1 MKVSLNEMIKSI
13 TAQKS
18 FSIKSKLV
26 DYNQLLKMRLTFT
39 VVLSAVLGYLIA
51 FQNGF
56 DLFSVLALTFGG
68 FFVVG
73 SANGINQIIEKDFDS
88 KMLRTNDRPLAT
100 DRMTVLEAAIFCTIT
115 GFIGVAILGTYL
127 NPLSAILG
135 FASLVSYAFIYTPL
149 KRYSS
154 FAVFVGAFPG
164 AIPPLLG
171 WVAARG
177 TIDMGGITLFALQFI
192 WQFPH
197 FWAIAW
203 VLDEDYKRAG
213 YYLLP
218 SKEGRNKKSAILTVI
233 YTLALIPI
241 SVVPYIIGICGL
253 TSALIAVVGGILLA
267 FQAVRLYKSCDT
279 KDAKKL
285 MFYSI
290 VYNPVILLAFFIDK
304 I

>member
-1 MKVSLNEMIKSI
+1 MIKTL

-18 FSIKSKLV
+18 FDLKAKLV

-51 FQNGF
+51 VQSGIE
-56 DLFSVLALTFGG
+56 LQAVLALTIGG
-68 FFVVG
+68 FLVVG

-88 KMLRTNDRPLAT
+88 KMLRTSDRPLAT
-100 DRMTVLEAAIFCTIT
+100 NRMSVTEAGIFCTLT
-115 GFIGVAILGTYL
+115 GIAGVAILGSYL
-127 NPLSAILG
+127 NQLSAILG
-135 FASLVSYAFIYTPL
+135 LASLISYAFIYTPL

-177 TIDMGGITLFALQFI
+177 TIDMGGLTLFALQFI

-203 VLDEDYKRAG
+203 ILDDDYKRAG
-213 YYLLP
+213 YHLLP
-218 SKEGRNKKSAILTVI
+218 HKDGRNKKSAFLTVI
-233 YTLALIPI
+233 YSMALLPI
-241 SVVPYIIGICGL
+241 SAIPFFIGISGITSLIIALVCG
-253 TSALIAVVGGILLA
+253 VLLVY
-267 FQAVRLYKSCDT
+267 QAAKLYRKCSIPE
-279 KDAKKL
+279 AKRL
-285 MFYSI
+285 MFFSI
-290 VYNPVILLAFFIDK
+290 VYNPVILLALFIDK
-304 I
+304 L

>member
-1 MKVSLNEMIKSI
+1 MIKSI
-13 TAQKS
+13 SSEKS
-18 FSIKSKLV
+18 YGIKARLV
-26 DYNQLLKMRLTFT
+26 DYSQLVKLRLTFT

-51 FQNGF
+51 VKTGINM
-56 DLFSVLALTFGG
+56 SAIIALTIGG
-68 FFVVG
+68 FLVVG

-88 KMLRTNDRPLAT
+88 KMVRTENRPLAT
-100 DRMTVLEAAIFCTIT
+100 NRMSVLEAAIFCSVLGI
-115 GFIGVAILGTYL
+115 IGVYILASRL
-127 NPLSAILG
+127 NHLSAILG
-135 FASLVSYAFIYTPL
+135 LCSLISYAFIYTPL

-171 WVAARG
+171 WTAATG
-177 TIDMGGITLFALQFI
+177 EIGIGGLTLFALQFI

-203 VLDEDYKRAG
+203 ILDDDYKRAG

-218 SKEGRNKKSAILTVI
+218 SPEGRNKKSAFLAAT
-233 YTLALIPI
+233 YTFALIPI
-241 SVVPYIIGICGL
+241 SLIPFFIHISGIISTIVIVLCGI
-253 TSALIAVVGGILLA
+253 ALFI
-267 FQAVRLYKSCDT
+267 QAVKLYRSCNL
-279 KDAKKL
+279 KDARKL

-290 VYNPVILLAFFIDK
+290 IYNPVVLLALFIDK

>member
-1 MKVSLNEMIKSI
+1 MIKTL
-13 TAQKS
+13 TAENS
-18 FSIKSKLV
+18 FSLKAKFT

-51 FQNGF
+51 FQNGLDF
-56 DLFSVLALTFGG
+56 QAVLALTIGG
-68 FFVVG
+68 FLVVG

-100 DRMTVLEAAIFCTIT
+100 NRMSVIEAGVFCTL
-115 GFIGVAILGTYL
+115 IGISGVFILGTYL
-127 NPLSAILG
+127 NQLSAILG
-135 FASLVSYAFIYTPL
+135 FASLISYAFIYTPL

-177 TIDMGGITLFALQFI
+177 TIDMGGLTLFALQFI

-203 VLDEDYKRAG
+203 ILDDDYKRAG
-213 YYLLP
+213 YHLLP
-218 SKEGRNKKSAILTVI
+218 HRDGRNKKTAFLTVL
-233 YTLALIPI
+233 YTVALIPI
-241 SVVPYIIGICGL
+241 SALPFFIGISGI
-253 TSALIAVVGGILLA
+253 SSLIIAIVCGILLSL
-267 FQAVRLYKSCDT
+267 QAIKLYKTCSIPE
-279 KDAKKL
+279 AKRL

-290 VYNPVILLAFFIDK
+290 VYNPVILLALFIDK
-304 I
+304 L

>member
-1 MKVSLNEMIKSI
+1 MIRTV
-13 TAQKS
+13 TAEKS
-18 FSIKSKLV
+18 FSLKAKLV
-26 DYNQLLKMRLTFT
+26 DYNKLLKMRLTFT

-51 FQNGF
+51 VESGIQ
-56 DLFSVLALTFGG
+56 LQAILALTIGG
-68 FFVVG
+68 FLVVG

-100 DRMTVLEAAIFCTIT
+100 NRMSVTEAGIFCTI
-115 GFIGVAILGTYL
+115 FGVAGITILGTYL
-127 NPLSAILG
+127 NQLSALLG
-135 FASLVSYAFIYTPL
+135 LASLVSYAFIYTPL

-177 TIDMGGITLFALQFI
+177 TIDMGGLTLFALQFI

-203 VLDEDYKRAG
+203 ILDDDYKRAG
-213 YYLLP
+213 YNLLP
-218 SKEGRNKKSAILTVI
+218 SRDGRNKKSAFLTVV

-241 SVVPYIIGICGL
+241 AAIPFFIGISGIASLIL
-253 TSALIAVVGGILLA
+253 TVICGILLSL
-267 FQAVRLYKSCDT
+267 QAVKLYRSCEI
-279 KDAKKL
+279 KDAKRL

-290 VYNPVILLAFFIDK
+290 IYNPVVLLAFFIDK
-304 I
+304 L

>member
-1 MKVSLNEMIKSI
+1 MIKSI
-13 TAQKS
+13 SAPNS
-18 FSIKSKLV
+18 FSIKAKLV
-26 DYNQLLKMRLTFT
+26 DYSQLLKMRLTFT

-51 FQNGF
+51 FQGF
-56 DLFSVLALTFGG
+56 ELQAVLALTIGG
-68 FFVVG
+68 FLVVG

-88 KMLRTNDRPLAT
+88 KMLRTNERPLAT
-100 DRMTVLEAAIFCTIT
+100 NRMSIFEASIFCTVLGIT
-115 GFIGVAILGTYL
+115 GIYILGTYL
-127 NPLSAILG
+127 NQLSAILG

-177 TIDMGGITLFALQFI
+177 TIDMGGVTLFALQFI

-203 VLDEDYKRAG
+203 ILDEDYKRAG
-213 YYLLP
+213 YNLLP
-218 SKEGRNKKSAILTVI
+218 SREGRNKKSALLTVL

-241 SVVPYIIGICGL
+241 SAVPFVIGISGSVSL
-253 TSALIAVVGGILLA
+253 FIAIVCGILLSL
-267 FQAVRLYKSCDT
+267 QALKLYKTCET
-279 KDAKKL
+279 RDAKRL

-290 VYNPVILLAFFIDK
+290 IYNPVVLLAYFIDK
-304 I
+304 L

>member
-1 MKVSLNEMIKSI
+1 MIKSI
-13 TAQKS
+13 SAPNS
-18 FSIKSKLV
+18 VSIKAKLV
-26 DYNQLLKMRLTFT
+26 DYSQLLKMRLTFT

-51 FQNGF
+51 FEEFELQA
-56 DLFSVLALTFGG
+56 VLALSIGG
-68 FFVVG
+68 FLVVG

-88 KMLRTNDRPLAT
+88 KMLRTNERPLAT
-100 DRMTVLEAAIFCTIT
+100 NRMSIFEASVFCTVLGIT
-115 GFIGVAILGTYL
+115 GIYILGTYL
-127 NPLSAILG
+127 NQLSAILG

-203 VLDEDYKRAG
+203 ILDEDYKRAG
-213 YYLLP
+213 YNLLP
-218 SKEGRNKKSAILTVI
+218 SREGRNKKSAMLTVV

-241 SVVPYIIGICGL
+241 SVVPFIIGISGFISVIVAIVC
-253 TSALIAVVGGILLA
+253 GILLTV
-267 FQAVRLYKSCDT
+267 QSVKLYRTCDT
-279 KDAKKL
+279 KDAKRL

-290 VYNPVILLAFFIDK
+290 IYNPVVLLAFFIDK
-304 I
+304 L

>member
-1 MKVSLNEMIKSI
+1 MIKSI
-13 TAQKS
+13 SAPNS
-18 FSIKSKLV
+18 LSIKAKLV

-51 FQNGF
+51 FHGF
-56 DLFSVLALTFGG
+56 ELHAVLALTIGG
-68 FFVVG
+68 FLVVG

-88 KMLRTNDRPLAT
+88 KMLRTNERPLAT
-100 DRMTVLEAAIFCTIT
+100 NRMSIFEASIFCTLLGIT
-115 GFIGVAILGTYL
+115 GIYILGTYL
-127 NPLSAILG
+127 NQLSAILG

-203 VLDEDYKRAG
+203 ILDEDYKRAG
-213 YYLLP
+213 YNLLP
-218 SKEGRNKKSAILTVI
+218 SRDGRNKKSALLTVL
-233 YTLALIPI
+233 YTLALVPI
-241 SVVPYIIGICGL
+241 SAVPFVIGVSGSISL
-253 TSALIAVVGGILLA
+253 FIAIVCGILLSL
-267 FQAVRLYKSCDT
+267 QALKLYRTCET
-279 KDAKKL
+279 KDAKRL

-290 VYNPVILLAFFIDK
+290 IYNPIVLLAYFIDK
-304 I
+304 L

>member
-1 MKVSLNEMIKSI
+1 MIKSI
-13 TAQKS
+13 SAPNS
-18 FSIKSKLV
+18 FSIKAKLV
-26 DYNQLLKMRLTFT
+26 DYSQLLKMRLTFT

-51 FQNGF
+51 FQGF
-56 DLFSVLALTFGG
+56 ELQAVLALTIGG
-68 FFVVG
+68 FLVVG

-88 KMLRTNDRPLAT
+88 KMLRTNERPLAT
-100 DRMTVLEAAIFCTIT
+100 NRMSIFEASIFCTLLGIT
-115 GFIGVAILGTYL
+115 GIYILGTYL
-127 NPLSAILG
+127 NQLSAILG

-177 TIDMGGITLFALQFI
+177 TIDMGGVTLFALQFI

-203 VLDEDYKRAG
+203 ILDEDYKRAG
-213 YYLLP
+213 YNLLP
-218 SKEGRNKKSAILTVI
+218 SREGRNKKSALLTVL

-241 SVVPYIIGICGL
+241 SAVPFVIGISGSISL
-253 TSALIAVVGGILLA
+253 FIAIVCGILLSL
-267 FQAVRLYKSCDT
+267 QALKLYRTCET
-279 KDAKKL
+279 KDAKRL

-290 VYNPVILLAFFIDK
+290 IYNPVVLLAYFIDK
-304 I
+304 L

>member
-1 MKVSLNEMIKSI
+1 MIKSI
-13 TAQKS
+13 TAENS
-18 FSIKSKLV
+18 FSIKAKLV

-51 FQNGF
+51 FQNGI
-56 DLFSVLALTFGG
+56 DLQALLALTIGG
-68 FFVVG
+68 FLVVG

-100 DRMTVLEAAIFCTIT
+100 NRMSVVEAGIFCTIT
-115 GFIGVAILGTYL
+115 GVSGILVLGSYL
-127 NPLSAILG
+127 NQLSAILG
-135 FASLVSYAFIYTPL
+135 LASLISYAFIYTPL

-177 TIDMGGITLFALQFI
+177 TIDMGGIALFALQFI

-203 VLDEDYKRAG
+203 ILDDDYKRAG

-218 SKEGRNKKSAILTVI
+218 SKDGRNKKSAFLTVV
-233 YTLALIPI
+233 YTLALLPI
-241 SVVPYIIGICGL
+241 SAVPFLIGISGNVSL
-253 TSALIAVVGGILLA
+253 AIAIAAGIVLSL
-267 FQAVRLYKSCDT
+267 QAIKLYKTCEI
-279 KDAKKL
+279 KDAKRL

-290 VYNPVILLAFFIDK
+290 IYNPLVLLAFFIDK
-304 I
+304 L

>member
-1 MKVSLNEMIKSI
+1 MIKSI
-13 TAQKS
+13 TAENS
-18 FSIKSKLV
+18 FSLKAKLV

-51 FQNGF
+51 FQNGI
-56 DLFSVLALTFGG
+56 DLQALLALTIGG
-68 FFVVG
+68 FLVVG

-100 DRMTVLEAAIFCTIT
+100 NRMSVVEAGIFCAIT
-115 GFIGVAILGTYL
+115 GVSGILVLGSYL
-127 NPLSAILG
+127 NQLSAILG
-135 FASLVSYAFIYTPL
+135 LASLISYAFIYTPL

-177 TIDMGGITLFALQFI
+177 TIDMGGIALFALQFI

-203 VLDEDYKRAG
+203 ILDDDYKRAG

-218 SKEGRNKKSAILTVI
+218 SKDGRNKKSAFLTVV
-233 YTLALIPI
+233 YTLALLPI
-241 SVVPYIIGICGL
+241 SAVPFLIGISGNVSL
-253 TSALIAVVGGILLA
+253 SIAIAAGIVLSL
-267 FQAVRLYKSCDT
+267 QAIKLYKTCEI
-279 KDAKKL
+279 KDAKRL

-290 VYNPVILLAFFIDK
+290 IYNPVVLLAFFIDK
-304 I
+304 L

>member
-1 MKVSLNEMIKSI
+1 MIKSI
-13 TAQKS
+13 SAEKT
-18 FSIKSKLV
+18 FSIKAKLV

-51 FQNGF
+51 VEGGIQ
-56 DLFSVLALTFGG
+56 LQSLLALTLGG
-68 FFVVG
+68 FLVVG
-73 SANGINQIIEKDFDS
+73 AANGINQIIEKDFDS
-88 KMLRTNDRPLAT
+88 LMLRTNDRPLAT
-100 DRMTVLEAAIFCTIT
+100 NRMSVAEAGVFCTI
-115 GFIGVAILGTYL
+115 IGLAGIAILGTYL
-127 NPLSAILG
+127 NALSAILG

-177 TIDMGGITLFALQFI
+177 TIDMGGLTLFALQFI

-203 VLDEDYKRAG
+203 ILADDYKRAG

-218 SKEGRNKKSAILTVI
+218 SKEGRNKKSALLTVI
-233 YTLALIPI
+233 YSLALIPI
-241 SVVPYIIGICGL
+241 SAIPYIIGMSGVVSLIIAVLCGIGL
-253 TSALIAVVGGILLA
+253 TL
-267 FQAVRLYKSCDT
+267 QAIKLYHSCDN
-279 KDAKKL
+279 KDAKRL

-290 VYNPVILLAFFIDK
+290 VYNPAVLLALFIDK
-304 I
+304 L

>member
-1 MKVSLNEMIKSI
+1 MINAIATESTFNLK
-13 TAQKS
+13 A
-18 FSIKSKLV
+18 KLV
-26 DYNQLLKMRLTFT
+26 DYNQLLKMRLTLT

-51 FQNGF
+51 FQNGIEF
-56 DLFSVLALTFGG
+56 AALTALAVGG
-68 FFVVG
+68 FLVVG

-88 KMLRTNDRPLAT
+88 KMIRTNTRPLAT
-100 DRMTVLEAAIFCTIT
+100 NRMSVIEAGIFCTI
-115 GFIGVAILGTYL
+115 FGVLGVLILNTYL
-127 NPLSAILG
+127 NSLSAILG
-135 FASLVSYAFIYTPL
+135 LISLISYAFIYTPL

-154 FAVFVGAFPG
+154 FAVFVGAIPG

-177 TIDMGGITLFALQFI
+177 TVDMGGITLFALQFI

-218 SKEGRNKKSAILTVI
+218 SKDGRTKKSALLTLV

-241 SVVPYIIGICGL
+241 SIIPYFIELTGNISMIFAIICGF
-253 TSALIAVVGGILLA
+253 ALV
-267 FQAVRLYKSCDT
+267 FQAFKLYKTCEV
-279 KDAKKL
+279 KEAKRL

-290 VYNPVILLAFFIDK
+290 IYNPVVLIAFFIDK

>member
-1 MKVSLNEMIKSI
+1 MIKSI
-13 TAQKS
+13 SAPNS
-18 FSIKSKLV
+18 LSIKAKLV

-51 FQNGF
+51 FQGF
-56 DLFSVLALTFGG
+56 ELHAVLALTIGG
-68 FFVVG
+68 FLVVG

-88 KMLRTNDRPLAT
+88 KMLRTNERPLAT
-100 DRMTVLEAAIFCTIT
+100 NRMSIFEASIFCTLLGIT
-115 GFIGVAILGTYL
+115 GIYILGTYL
-127 NPLSAILG
+127 NQLSAILG

-203 VLDEDYKRAG
+203 ILDEDYKRAG
-213 YYLLP
+213 YNLLP
-218 SKEGRNKKSAILTVI
+218 SRDGRNKKSALLTVL
-233 YTLALIPI
+233 YTLALVPI
-241 SVVPYIIGICGL
+241 SAVPFFIGVSGSISL
-253 TSALIAVVGGILLA
+253 FIAIVCGILLSL
-267 FQAVRLYKSCDT
+267 QALKLYRTCET
-279 KDAKKL
+279 KDAKRL

-290 VYNPVILLAFFIDK
+290 IYNPIVLLAYFIDK
-304 I
+304 L

>member
-1 MKVSLNEMIKSI
+1 MIKSI
-13 TAQKS
+13 SAPNS
-18 FSIKSKLV
+18 LSIKAKLV

-51 FQNGF
+51 FQGF
-56 DLFSVLALTFGG
+56 ELHAVLALTIGG
-68 FFVVG
+68 FLVVG

-88 KMLRTNDRPLAT
+88 KMLRTNERPLAT
-100 DRMTVLEAAIFCTIT
+100 NRMSIFEASIFCTLLGIT
-115 GFIGVAILGTYL
+115 GIYILGTYL
-127 NPLSAILG
+127 NQLSAILG

-203 VLDEDYKRAG
+203 ILDEDYKRAG
-213 YYLLP
+213 YNLLP
-218 SKEGRNKKSAILTVI
+218 SRDGRNKKSALLTVL
-233 YTLALIPI
+233 YTLALVPI
-241 SVVPYIIGICGL
+241 SAVPFVIGVSGSISL
-253 TSALIAVVGGILLA
+253 FIAIVCGILLSL
-267 FQAVRLYKSCDT
+267 QALKLYRTCET
-279 KDAKKL
+279 KDAKRL

-290 VYNPVILLAFFIDK
+290 IYNPIVLLAYFIDK
-304 I
+304 L

>member
-1 MKVSLNEMIKSI
+1 MIKSI
-13 TAQKS
+13 PVQKS
-18 FSIKSKLV
+18 FSMKAKLV

-56 DLFSVLALTFGG
+56 DLTAVLALSMGG
-68 FFVVG
+68 FLVVG

-88 KMLRTNDRPLAT
+88 KMLRTNERPLAT
-100 DRMTVLEAAIFCTIT
+100 DRMSVWEAAIFCTI
-115 GFIGVAILGTYL
+115 FGVSGVIILGTYL
-127 NPLSAILG
+127 NALSAMLG
-135 FASLVSYAFIYTPL
+135 LASLISYAFIYTPL

-154 FAVFVGAFPG
+154 FAVFIGAFPG

-177 TIDMGGITLFALQFI
+177 TIDMGGLALFALQFI

-218 SKEGRNKKSAILTVI
+218 SREGRNKKSALLTVI

-241 SVVPYIIGICGL
+241 SVVPYFVGVSGYL
-253 TSALIAVVGGILLA
+253 SAIIAVIGGILLA
-267 FQAVRLYKSCDT
+267 LQAFKLYNSCET

-290 VYNPVILLAFFIDK
+290 VYNPVVLLAFFIDK
-304 I
+304 L

>member
-1 MKVSLNEMIKSI
+1 MIKSI
-13 TAQKS
+13 IAENS
-18 FSIKSKLV
+18 FSLKAKLV

-51 FQNGF
+51 FQNGIDF
-56 DLFSVLALTFGG
+56 QALLALTVGG
-68 FFVVG
+68 FLVVG

-100 DRMTVLEAAIFCTIT
+100 NRMSVIEAGIFCTIT
-115 GFIGVAILGTYL
+115 GVSGIIVLGSYL
-127 NPLSAILG
+127 NQLSAILG
-135 FASLVSYAFIYTPL
+135 FASLISYAFIYTPL

-177 TIDMGGITLFALQFI
+177 TIDMGGIALFALQFI

-203 VLDEDYKRAG
+203 ILDDDYKRAG

-218 SKEGRNKKSAILTVI
+218 SKDGRNKKSAFLTVV
-233 YTLALIPI
+233 YTLALLPI
-241 SVVPYIIGICGL
+241 SAVPFLIGVSGSISL
-253 TSALIAVVGGILLA
+253 TIALMAGILLSL
-267 FQAVRLYKSCDT
+267 QAIKLYKTCEI
-279 KDAKKL
+279 KDAKRL

-290 VYNPVILLAFFIDK
+290 IYNPLVLLAFFVDK
-304 I
+304 L

>member
-1 MKVSLNEMIKSI
+1 MIKSI
-13 TAQKS
+13 SAPNS
-18 FSIKSKLV
+18 FSIKAKLV
-26 DYNQLLKMRLTFT
+26 DYSQLLKMRLTFT

-56 DLFSVLALTFGG
+56 ELQAVLALAIGG
-68 FFVVG
+68 FLVVG

-88 KMLRTNDRPLAT
+88 KMLRTNERPLAT
-100 DRMTVLEAAIFCTIT
+100 NRMSIFEASIFCTVLGIA
-115 GFIGVAILGTYL
+115 GIYILGTYL
-127 NPLSAILG
+127 NQLSAILG

-203 VLDEDYKRAG
+203 ILDEDYKRAG
-213 YYLLP
+213 YNLLP
-218 SKEGRNKKSAILTVI
+218 SRDGRNKKSALLTVL

-241 SVVPYIIGICGL
+241 SAVPFVIGISGSISL
-253 TSALIAVVGGILLA
+253 FIAIVCGILLSL
-267 FQAVRLYKSCDT
+267 QALKLYKTCET
-279 KDAKKL
+279 RDAKRL

-290 VYNPVILLAFFIDK
+290 IYNPVVLLAYFIDK
-304 I
+304 L

>member
-1 MKVSLNEMIKSI
+1 MIK
-13 TAQKS
+13 TLTVEKPFNLKA
-18 FSIKSKLV
+18 KLV
-26 DYNQLLKMRLTFT
+26 DYKQLLKMRLTFT

-51 FQNGF
+51 FQNGI
-56 DLFSVLALTFGG
+56 DWQAVLVLTVGG
-68 FFVVG
+68 FLVVG

-100 DRMTVLEAAIFCTIT
+100 NRMSVAEAAVFCTLT
-115 GFIGVAILGTYL
+115 GIAGIAILGNYL
-127 NPLSAILG
+127 NQLSAILG

-203 VLDEDYKRAG
+203 ILDDDYKRAG

-218 SKEGRNKKSAILTVI
+218 SKEGRNKKSAFLTVV

-241 SVVPYIIGICGL
+241 SGIPYIIGMSGMVSLI
-253 TSALIAVVGGILLA
+253 IAVACGILLSL
-267 FQAVRLYKSCDT
+267 QAIKLYKTCEV
-279 KDAKKL
+279 KDAKRL

-290 VYNPVILLAFFIDK
+290 IYNPVVLLALFIDK
-304 I
+304 L

>member
-1 MKVSLNEMIKSI
+1 MIKSI
-13 TAQKS
+13 SAPNS
-18 FSIKSKLV
+18 LSIKAKLV

-51 FQNGF
+51 FQGF
-56 DLFSVLALTFGG
+56 ELHAVLALTIGG
-68 FFVVG
+68 FLVVG

-88 KMLRTNDRPLAT
+88 KMLRTNERPLAT
-100 DRMTVLEAAIFCTIT
+100 NRMSIFEASIFCTLLGIT
-115 GFIGVAILGTYL
+115 GIYILGTYL
-127 NPLSAILG
+127 NQLSAILG

-164 AIPPLLG
+164 SIPPVLG

-192 WQFPH
+192 WQFPQ

-203 VLDEDYKRAG
+203 ILDEDYKRAG
-213 YYLLP
+213 YNRLP
-218 SKEGRNKKSAILTVI
+218 SRDGRNKKSALLTVL
-233 YTLALIPI
+233 YTLALVPI
-241 SVVPYIIGICGL
+241 SAVPFVIGVSGSISL
-253 TSALIAVVGGILLA
+253 FIAIVCGILLSL
-267 FQAVRLYKSCDT
+267 QALKLYRTCET
-279 KDAKKL
+279 KDAKRL

-290 VYNPVILLAFFIDK
+290 IYNPIVLLAYFIDK
-304 I
+304 L